1 MDCRYCEHLD
11 INTIDRGAT
20 CKFRLR
26 PETCERFELAE
37 CYKALLEEEARL
49 GCEYGTYSAGED
61 RVFYPEGA
69 GNCLSEI
76 EV

>member
-11 INTIDRGAT
+11 INTTEGAAT

-26 PETCERFELAE
+26 PETCGRFELAE
-37 CYKALLEEEARL
+37 CYKELVKKEARL
-49 GCEYGTYSAGED
+49 GCEYGTYCDGGD

-69 GNCLSEI
+69 KI
-76 EV
+76 ER